1 MRPLRLLESLEWS
14 AAIFIADVF
23 LSVKRVT
30 WWQEWGAM
38 SKLARGRE
46 VREYLLPLSQL
57 QAIQNKFFHLRA
69 ITRDERESVC
79 MERRTTAWYSQ
90 NLGMEM
96 PLVAYGHAGYPLL
109 MFPTAA
115 ADYLEYER
123 FHLVDAIK
131 DLIEAGRVRAYS
143 INSVN
148 RYSLLN
154 EQAPPNVKAELLT
167 RYDRYIVDEV
177 LPLIRKD
184 TGDEGARPIT
194 TGASLGAFLS
204 ANAYFRH
211 PDLLRGVIAMSG
223 SYDIRS
229 YLRGYEDDNVYFNNP
244 ADYLPNLNDDYYLP
258 LLKRA
263 DAIFILSGQGAYEAP
278 DRSRRLS
285 EILTAKGIPHTLDLW
300 GHDVNHD
307 WPWWRKMLPYY
318 LGKMF

>member
-1 MRPLRLLESLEWS
+1 
-14 AAIFIADVF
+14 
-23 LSVKRVT
+23 
-30 WWQEWGAM
+30 
-38 SKLARGRE
+38 
-46 VREYLLPLSQL
+46 
-57 QAIQNKFFHLRA
+57 
-69 ITRDERESVC
+69 
-79 MERRTTAWYSQ
+79 
-90 NLGMEM
+90 MEM
-96 PLVAYGHAGYPLL
+96 PLVAYGHKGYPLL

-123 FHLVDAIK
+123 FHLVDAIQP
-131 DLIEAGRVRAYS
+131 LIEAGRVRAYS

-154 EQAPPNVKAELLT
+154 EQASPPWKAELLT
-167 RYDRYIVDEV
+167 RYDRYITDEV

-184 TGDEGARPIT
+184 TGDSQARPIT

-229 YLRGYEDDNVYFNNP
+229 YLRGYTDDNVYFNNP
-244 ADYLPNLNDDYYLP
+244 MQYLSNLNDDYHLP

-263 DAIFILSGQGAYEAP
+263 DAIYILSGQGAYEAP
-278 DRSRRLS
+278 ERSRQLS
-285 EILTAKGIPHTLDLW
+285 QLLTTKDIPHTLDLW

-318 LGKMF
+318 LDKLF

>member
-1 MRPLRLLESLEWS
+1 
-14 AAIFIADVF
+14 
-23 LSVKRVT
+23 
-30 WWQEWGAM
+30 
-38 SKLARGRE
+38 
-46 VREYLLPLSQL
+46 
-57 QAIQNKFFHLRA
+57 
-69 ITRDERESVC
+69 

-96 PLVAYGHAGYPLL
+96 PLVAYGHAGYPVL

-131 DLIEAGRVRAYS
+131 SLIEAGRVRAYS

-154 EQAPPNVKAELLT
+154 EQASPPWKAELLT

-177 LPLIRKD
+177 LPLIRND
-184 TGDEGARPIT
+184 TGDSQARPIT

-229 YLRGYEDDNVYFNNP
+229 YLRGYNDDNVYFNNP
-244 ADYLPNLNDDYYLP
+244 MDYLKHLNDDHYLP
-258 LLKRA
+258 LLRRA
-263 DAIFILSGQGAYEAP
+263 DAIYILSGQGAYEAP
-278 DRSRRLS
+278 ERSRQLAELLS
-285 EILTAKGIPHTLDLW
+285 SKGIPHTLDLW
-300 GHDVNHD
+300 GYDVNHD
-307 WPWWRKMLPYY
+307 WPWWRKMLPFY
-318 LGKMF
+318 LDKLF

>member
-1 MRPLRLLESLEWS
+1 
-14 AAIFIADVF
+14 
-23 LSVKRVT
+23 
-30 WWQEWGAM
+30 
-38 SKLARGRE
+38 
-46 VREYLLPLSQL
+46 
-57 QAIQNKFFHLRA
+57 
-69 ITRDERESVC
+69 

-131 DLIEAGRVRAYS
+131 PLIDAGRVRAYS

-154 EQAPPNVKAELLT
+154 EQASPPWKAELLT
-167 RYDRYIVDEV
+167 RYDRYITDEV

-184 TGDEGARPIT
+184 TGDAQARPIT

-229 YLRGYEDDNVYFNNP
+229 YLRGYTDDNVYFNNP
-244 ADYLPNLNDDYYLP
+244 MDYLSNLNDDHYLP
-258 LLKRA
+258 LLRRA

-278 DRSRRLS
+278 ERSRHLS
-285 EILTAKGIPHTLDLW
+285 KLLSSKGIPHTLDLW

-318 LGKMF
+318 LDKLF

>member
-1 MRPLRLLESLEWS
+1 
-14 AAIFIADVF
+14 
-23 LSVKRVT
+23 
-30 WWQEWGAM
+30 
-38 SKLARGRE
+38 
-46 VREYLLPLSQL
+46 
-57 QAIQNKFFHLRA
+57 
-69 ITRDERESVC
+69 

-96 PLVAYGHAGYPLL
+96 PLVAYGHAGPPLL

-131 DLIEAGRVRAYS
+131 HLIEAGRLRAYS

-154 EQAPPNVKAELLT
+154 DKASPQWKAELLT
-167 RYDRYIVDEV
+167 RYDRYITDEV

-184 TGDEGARPIT
+184 TGNDQARPIT

-211 PDLLRGVIAMSG
+211 PDLMRGVIAMSG

-229 YLRGYEDDNVYFNNP
+229 YLSGYHDDNVYFNNP
-244 ADYLPNLNDDYYLP
+244 VDYLSNLNDDYYLP
-258 LLKRA
+258 LLRRA
-263 DAIFILSGQGAYEAP
+263 DAIYILSGQGAYEAP
-278 DRSRRLS
+278 ERSRQFSRILS
-285 EILTAKGIPHTLDLW
+285 SKGIPHTLDLW
-300 GHDVNHD
+300 GHDVDHD

-318 LGKMF
+318 LDKLF